1 MKKEI
6 IFLLF
11 VLTLAAV
18 PAVAQDQLFM
28 PRNVKAAYANGTR
41 STDGK
46 PGPKYYQNKSVHDI
60 RMTIA
65 PPNRTITG
73 SEDITYTNNSPKPL
87 ANLILRFELNVHSP
101 EAARDQPASTGAM
114 TADVTVDEFAE
125 NGKVKEWKPLIPRKG
140 MTYNVIKLDEPVP
153 PGGTVKLSF
162 KWHYELVLESGRE
175 GVIDP
180 TTFYV
185 AYFYPRIAVL
195 DDVNGWDNIPHTL
208 SHEFFGDFNDYTLD
222 VTVPKN
228 YIVWATGDLMNADEV
243 LQPAIAERLKRS
255 FTSDEVVNVATLD
268 EVKAGK
274 VTAQNPTNTWKWKAE
289 NVSDVAFGLSDH
301 YIWDAGSLV
310 VDKKT
315 GRRASTQ
322 AAYDEP
328 SKNFANM
335 VKYIKTSLDFSSN
348 QWPGVPY
355 PYPKMTVFRGFADME
370 YPMMA
375 NDSAQE
381 NPDMQEFVAAHE
393 VMHSYFP
400 FYMGINERRYAF
412 MEEGWTTAFEYL
424 FNEATFSKDQA
435 DKLFKGFRVRG
446 WIRNMSSDADI
457 PIMTPENVLTG
468 SGYGNNKYGR
478 SALGYL
484 AMKDL
489 LGDAEFKRVLHGFMD
504 RWHGKHPTPWD
515 MFNSFNDISG
525 KDMNWFWNSWFFTYG
540 YIDLAVAGVER
551 RTDGSA
557 VTVKNLGGFPAPV
570 DVVVNFEDGTT
581 ERLHQT
587 PAIWEKNMKEAVVRV
602 ASKKAIKSVA
612 LDGGI
617 FVDYNESDNV
627 WPTAK

>member
-1 MKKEI
+1 MKKFLV
-6 IFLLF
+6 FLLCSF
-11 VLTLAAV
+11 VFTLPV
-18 PAVAQDQLFM
+18 FGQELFM
-28 PRNVKAAYANGTR
+28 PRNVKQAYANGTR
-41 STDGK
+41 SLDGK
-46 PGPKYYQNKSVHDI
+46 PGPKYYQNKSVHNI

-87 ANLILRFELNVHSP
+87 ANLVLRFELNVHSP
-101 EAARDQPASTGAM
+101 EAARDQPAATDELTS
-114 TADVTVDEFAE
+114 DITVDEYSE

-153 PGGTVKLSF
+153 PGGSVKLSF

-180 TTFYV
+180 TTFYI
-185 AYFYPRIAVL
+185 AYFYPRVAVL
-195 DDVNGWDNIPHTL
+195 DDVNGWDQVAHIP
-208 SHEFFGDFNDYTLD
+208 SHEFFGDFNDYTLE

-228 YIVWATGDLMNADEV
+228 YIVWATGDLTNTNEV
-243 LQPAIAERLKRS
+243 LQPEIAERLKKS
-255 FTSDEVVNVATLD
+255 FTSDDVVNIATLA

-274 VTAQNPTNTWKWKAE
+274 VTAQNATNTWKWKAE
-289 NVSDVAFGLSDH
+289 NISDVAFGLSDH
-301 YIWDAGSLV
+301 YIWDGGSLV

-328 SKNFANM
+328 SVNFANM
-335 VKYIKTSLDFSSN
+335 VKYIKTSLEFSSN
-348 QWPGVPY
+348 RWPGVPY
-355 PYPKMTVFRGFADME
+355 PYPKMTIFRGFADME

-375 NDSAQE
+375 NDSAQKDP
-381 NPDMQEFVAAHE
+381 NMQEFVAAHE
-393 VMHSYFP
+393 IMHSYFP

-424 FNEATFSKDQA
+424 FNSETFNKEMA
-435 DKLFKGFRVRG
+435 DKLFTAFRVRG

-468 SGYGNNKYGR
+468 GGYGNNKYGR
-478 SALGYL
+478 AALGYL

-504 RWHGKHPTPWD
+504 RWNGKHPTPWD
-515 MFNSFNDISG
+515 MYNSFNNISR
-525 KDMNWFWNSWFFTYG
+525 KDMNWFWNAWYFSYS
-540 YIDLAVAGVER
+540 YIDLAVGGVEK

-557 VTVKNLGGFPAPV
+557 VTVKNVGGSPAPF
-570 DVVVNFEDGTT
+570 DVVVTFEDGTS

-587 PAIWEKNMKEAVVRV
+587 PAVWEKNMKEAVVRV
-602 ASKKAIKSVA
+602 ASPKTIKSVS

-617 FVDYNESDNV
+617 YLDYTDADNT
-627 WPTAK
+627 WPAVAK

>member
-1 MKKEI
+1 MKKLLV
-6 IFLLF
+6 FLLCSF
-11 VLTLAAV
+11 VFTLPV
-18 PAVAQDQLFM
+18 LGQELFM
-28 PRNVKAAYANGTR
+28 PRNVKQAYANGTR
-41 STDGK
+41 SMDGK
-46 PGPKYYQNKSVHDI
+46 PGPKYYQNKSVHNI

-87 ANLILRFELNVHSP
+87 ANLVLRFELNVHSP
-101 EAARDQPASTGAM
+101 EAARDQPAATDELTS
-114 TADVTVDEFAE
+114 DITVDEYAE

-153 PGGTVKLSF
+153 PGGSVKLSF

-175 GVIDP
+175 GVIDQ
-180 TTFYV
+180 TTFYI
-185 AYFYPRIAVL
+185 AYFYPRVAVL
-195 DDVNGWDNIPHTL
+195 DDVNGWDQVAHIP

-228 YIVWATGDLMNADEV
+228 YIVWATGDLVNADEV
-243 LQPAIAERLKRS
+243 LQPAIAERLRKS
-255 FTSDEVVNVATLD
+255 FTSDDVVKVATLD

-274 VTAQNPTNTWKWKAE
+274 VTAQNATNTWKWKAE

-315 GRRASTQ
+315 GRRVSTQ

-328 SKNFANM
+328 SVNFANM
-335 VKYIKTSLDFSSN
+335 VKYIKTSLEFSSN
-348 QWPGVPY
+348 RWPGVPY
-355 PYPKMTVFRGFADME
+355 PYPKMTIFRGFADME

-375 NDSAQE
+375 NDSAQKDP
-381 NPDMQEFVAAHE
+381 NMQEFIAAHE
-393 VMHSYFP
+393 IMHSYFP

-424 FNEATFSKDQA
+424 FNSETFNKEMADQ
-435 DKLFKGFRVRG
+435 LFKAFRVRG

-468 SGYGNNKYGR
+468 GGYGNNKYGR
-478 SALGYL
+478 AALGYL

-489 LGDAEFKRVLHGFMD
+489 LGDAEFKRVLHGFME
-504 RWHGKHPTPWD
+504 RWNGKHPTPWD
-515 MFNSFNDISG
+515 MYNSFNNISG
-525 KDMNWFWNSWFFTYG
+525 KDMNWFWNAWYFSYS
-540 YIDLAVAGVER
+540 YIDLAVGGVEK

-557 VTVKNLGGFPAPV
+557 VTVKNVGGAPAPF
-570 DVVVNFEDGTT
+570 DVVVTFDDGTT

-587 PAIWEKNMKEAVVRV
+587 PAVWEKNMKEAVVRV
-602 ASKKAIKSVA
+602 ASPKTIKSVT

-617 FVDYNESDNV
+617 YLDYTDADNT
-627 WPTAK
+627 WPAVAK